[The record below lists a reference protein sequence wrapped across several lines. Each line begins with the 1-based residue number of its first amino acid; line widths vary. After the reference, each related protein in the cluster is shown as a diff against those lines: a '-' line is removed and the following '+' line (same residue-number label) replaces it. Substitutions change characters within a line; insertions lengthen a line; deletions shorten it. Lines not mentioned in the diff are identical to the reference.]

1 MFRLQLYGCL
11 CRCLEKEEDTS
22 ARQALQHVNRL
33 GRHIQWV
40 MDNNDNSNDSGSRR
54 LVQHAIKNMAWLG
67 SSLFG
72 SNGNNNNSNNSLGS
86 FDSHNVSGG
95 SPNPTSWN
103 GTKTVDVRAR
113 LYARDGIDGEPEL
126 WIEQQQQQR
135 SHDEALHEA
144 NAAAEVLA
152 PQPPSN
158 EEKAPCVVTTSSSR
172 TSSSSLS
179 SLHIPLRRVD
189 RVTLQGNQIVLLAR
203 LPSSQRRQHQPSSSC
218 SFSPQKQPKPK
229 VALSPTQP
237 LSPAA
242 SPRQFLSLSPLGS
255 SGVADSPPPTP
266 SPKVLA
272 RFEVLLPNLTTAA
285 EVATISSSVHSA
297 SSSSSS
303 SQFAT
308 NEDRNLLVHYLS
320 VLIEWER
327 QRRRAAGYTA
337 EDDDDDEDDEHGA
350 SMVGAAGSFFSSRA
364 QQAAHLARREVEM
377 QQVKRQREQRKA
389 QLLQDSGGLKFTALA
404 MAANAAGEKGSARH
418 QASTAANGSRS
429 FR

>member
-1 MFRLQLYGCL
+1 VL
-11 CRCLEKEEDTS
+11 
-22 ARQALQHVNRL
+22 
-33 GRHIQWV
+33 
-40 MDNNDNSNDSGSRR
+40 DNNDNNDHDIGSRR

-72 SNGNNNNSNNSLGS
+72 SNGTPDDDVNNNYNNHDL
-86 FDSHNVSGG
+86 N
-95 SPNPTSWN
+95 NWN
-103 GTKTVDVRAR
+103 GTPTPVMVRAR
-113 LYARDGIDGEPEL
+113 FYARDGIDGEPEL
-126 WIEQQQQQR
+126 WIEQQQQQQQQR
-135 SHDEALHEA
+135 SHAEALQEA
-144 NAAAEVLA
+144 NAQAEVLA

-158 EEKAPCVVTTSSSR
+158 EEKAPCVIPTSTPNS
-172 TSSSSLS
+172 SSSSLSS

-203 LPSSQRRQHQPSSSC
+203 LPPSQQQRQSSSSPA

-229 VALSPTQP
+229 LALSPTQ

-242 SPRQFLSLSPLGS
+242 SQRQFLSLSPLGS
-255 SGVADSPPPTP
+255 SGGAPHSTLPP

-272 RFEVLLPNLTTAA
+272 RFEVLLPNQTAA
-285 EVATISSSVHSA
+285 EVATIASSVHSTSSSSV

-303 SQFAT
+303 SQYAT

-337 EDDDDDEDDEHGA
+337 EEDDEDDEDNNHVT
-350 SMVGAAGSFFSSRA
+350 MTGAAGRFFSSSA
-364 QQAAHLARREVEM
+364 QTAAHFARRELEL
-377 QQVKRQREQRKA
+377 QQIKRDREKRKA

-404 MAANAAGEKGSARH
+404 MAANAAGESVSGRH
-418 QASTAANGSRS
+418 QASTAANGRS